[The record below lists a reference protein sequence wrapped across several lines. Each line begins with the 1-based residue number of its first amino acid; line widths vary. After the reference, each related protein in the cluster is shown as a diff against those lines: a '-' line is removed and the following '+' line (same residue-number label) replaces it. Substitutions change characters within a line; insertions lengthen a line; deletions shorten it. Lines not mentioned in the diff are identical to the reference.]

1 MGNYLDTTWYIYR
14 RALSTDEWVGT
25 PLQTWPGLELDIAL
39 SRFKHEIYSFSLGK
53 HVEYT
58 DTKSIYLYNNR
69 TRVAKALKNNDTGQ
83 LDIWSISIRE
93 WMGSKEDLSPNRYPL
108 HEKEFFAKYVNKHA
122 WKDTQTI
129 TYVKKE

>member
-14 RALSTDEWVGT
+14 RALSTDEWVGNA
-25 PLQTWPGLELDIAL
+25 LQTWPGLELDVAL

-58 DTKSIYLYNNR
+58 DTKSIYLYNNG
-69 TRVAKALKNNDTGQ
+69 TRVAKALKKNGQ
-83 LDIWSISIRE
+83 LDIWSLSIRE
-93 WMGSKEDLSPNRYPL
+93 WMSSTEVLSPNRYPL

>member
-14 RALSTDEWVGT
+14 RALSTDEWVAT
-25 PLQTWPGLELDIAL
+25 PLQTWPGLELEVAL

-69 TRVAKALKNNDTGQ
+69 NRVAKAVKNNDTGQ
-83 LDIWSISIRE
+83 MDIWSISIRE
-93 WMGSKEDLSPNRYPL
+93 WMGSEEELSPNRYPL
-108 HEKEFFAKYVNKHA
+108 HEKEFLTQYCKKHA
-122 WKDTQTI
+122 WKNTQTI

>member
-25 PLQTWPGLELDIAL
+25 ALQTWPGLELDVAL

-58 DTKSIYLYNNR
+58 DTKSIYLYNNS
-69 TRVAKALKNNDTGQ
+69 TRVAKALKKTGQ
-83 LDIWSISIRE
+83 LDIWSLSIRE
-93 WMGSKEDLSPNRYPL
+93 WMSSTEVLSPNRYPL
-108 HEKEFFAKYVNKHA
+108 HEQEFFTKYVNKHA
-122 WKDTQTI
+122 WKNTQTI

>member
-14 RALSTDEWVGT
+14 RVLSTDEWVAT
-25 PLQTWPGLELDIAL
+25 PLQTWPSLELDVAL

-69 TRVAKALKNNDTGQ
+69 TRVAKAVKNNDTGQ
-83 LDIWSISIRE
+83 LDIWSTSIRE
-93 WMGSKEDLSPNRYPL
+93 WMGSKEDLPPNRYPL
-108 HEKEFFAKYVNKHA
+108 HEKEFFTKYVHKHA
-122 WKDTQTI
+122 WKNTQTI

>member
-25 PLQTWPGLELDIAL
+25 ALQTWPGLELDVAL

-58 DTKSIYLYNNR
+58 DTKSIYLYNNS
-69 TRVAKALKNNDTGQ
+69 TRVAKALKKTGQ
-83 LDIWSISIRE
+83 LDIWSLSIRE
-93 WMGSKEDLSPNRYPL
+93 WMTSTEVLSPNRYPL
-108 HEKEFFAKYVNKHA
+108 HEQEFFTKYVNKHA
-122 WKDTQTI
+122 WKNTQTI

>member
-14 RALSTDEWVGT
+14 RVLSTDEWVGT
-25 PLQTWPGLELDIAL
+25 PLQTWPGLELDIVL

-93 WMGSKEDLSPNRYPL
+93 WMGSKEELSPYRYPL
-108 HEKEFFAKYVNKHA
+108 HKKEFFTKYVNKHA
-122 WKDTQTI
+122 WKNTQTI

>member
-14 RALSTDEWVGT
+14 RVLSTDEWVAT
-25 PLQTWPGLELDIAL
+25 SLQTWPGLELDVAL

-69 TRVAKALKNNDTGQ
+69 TRVAKAVKNNDTGQ
-83 LDIWSISIRE
+83 LDIWSTSIRE
-93 WMGSKEDLSPNRYPL
+93 WMGSKEELSPNRYPL
-108 HEKEFFAKYVNKHA
+108 HEKEFFTKYVHKHA
-122 WKDTQTI
+122 WKNTQTI

>member
-25 PLQTWPGLELDIAL
+25 ALQTWPGLELDVAL

-58 DTKSIYLYNNR
+58 DTKSIYLYNNS
-69 TRVAKALKNNDTGQ
+69 TRVAKALKKNGQ
-83 LDIWSISIRE
+83 LDIWSLSIRE
-93 WMGSKEDLSPNRYPL
+93 WMSSTEVLSPNRYPL
-108 HEKEFFAKYVNKHA
+108 HEQEFFTKYVNKHA
-122 WKDTQTI
+122 WKNTQTI